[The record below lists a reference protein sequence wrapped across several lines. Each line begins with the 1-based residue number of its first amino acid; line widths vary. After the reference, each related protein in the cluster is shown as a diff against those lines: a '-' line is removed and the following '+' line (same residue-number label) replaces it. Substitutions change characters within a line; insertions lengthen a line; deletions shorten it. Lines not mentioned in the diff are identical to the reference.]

1 LLAGCIVADQRHT
14 AEDPN
19 GWPRSSS
26 VGNGSSG
33 GDQHTEISNG
43 KIAFIRHSDIHVM
56 NSDGTGQMRLTR
68 TKAGVEGAVWSP
80 DGKKIAFSVR
90 ERHLDI
96 YVIDA
101 ASTTETNLTRT
112 KASSEGAPSW
122 SPDGKKITYL
132 KGSDPSGEIYN
143 DIYVMNSD
151 GTGQMRL
158 IRAKDTKNFEVG
170 FQSPVWSPDGEK
182 IAFIRTTRV
191 VPDKS
196 ASSSAVP
203 ATGPSG
209 LYVMKPEGTGLRRL
223 SKGIPYAQSPLWS
236 PEGNKIAFS
245 GAGEKKCVVNVGG
258 TELRE
263 LMPNVRNHISSYSWS
278 PNGKKIAFAAVHY
291 RGELDIYVIDADG
304 TGQTNLTSTK
314 TVIEDE
320 PSWSPDGKQ
329 IAFTRADAG
338 DVYVAQDVYL
348 MNADGTGRSRLAT
361 GASSPPFT
369 PRDR

>member
-1 LLAGCIVADQRHT
+1 MTRRTTLVLTVGLAVVVLWSLAGWVVADQRHR
-14 AEDPN
+14 AEDPH

-33 GDQHTEISNG
+33 GHQHTEISNG

-68 TKAGVEGAVWSP
+68 IKAGVEGAVWP
-80 DGKKIAFSVR
+80 LDGKKIAFSAR
-90 ERHLDI
+90 ERYLDI

-122 SPDGKKITYL
+122 SPDGKK
-132 KGSDPSGEIYN
+132 
-143 DIYVMNSD
+143 V
-151 GTGQMRL
+151 
-158 IRAKDTKNFEVG
+158 
-170 FQSPVWSPDGEK
+170 
-182 IAFIRTTRV
+182 AFIRTTRV

-209 LYVMKPEGTGLRRL
+209 LYVMKPDGTGLRKL
-223 SKGIPYAQSPLWS
+223 SKGIPYS
-236 PEGNKIAFS
+236 
-245 GAGEKKCVVNVGG
+245 
-258 TELRE
+258 R
-263 LMPNVRNHISSYSWS
+263 S

-304 TGQTNLTSTK
+304 TGQTNLTSTE